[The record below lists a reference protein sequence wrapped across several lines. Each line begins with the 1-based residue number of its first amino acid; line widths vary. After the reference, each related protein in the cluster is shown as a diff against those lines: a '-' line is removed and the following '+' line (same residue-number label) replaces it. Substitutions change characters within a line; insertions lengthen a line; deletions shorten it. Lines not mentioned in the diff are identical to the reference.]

1 MTVHFA
7 GDNNG
12 NDNTTDTAAGRP
24 SFSAFGRAGERKLL
38 GQRISENTGS
48 EYFQKLLTSINKLI
62 KDVGVEQEFR
72 VVPLPRETHRLHYSG
87 IVIVRDKAVPLFN
100 MPAHKHVVAQV
111 LILEATGDAVRSV
124 VDTQV
129 SHNPIQITLTSEDVF
144 NDIYQNVVRTQVA
157 AATGVANADDLYLI
171 DPIVI
176 PRDLNVEDEQRI
188 RSLVSLTT
196 TAVNTRTMFHHAN
209 FKDWD
214 INEWLGGRKDARLP
228 VTVESVEG
236 SVIENVLSQ
245 PIHADTVSRLSL
257 DLSKGRAGRQELNGD
272 DTEEDIAEAMTFVE
286 LVPVNPN
293 LLDVR
298 QAPRGEREF
307 RPSKAWMPRL
317 NIVNVEQS
325 VTRTPAGIVAAILP
339 VVENSKGRRWALPL
353 RPKHGPRDRQDVNF
367 QDVGA
372 LNIQANLSNED
383 AQFATPVDTT
393 KSDFDDRAFGI
404 FLDSTVTPEMSIG
417 IHCADSGTQAYYTSP
432 FAAVA
437 RGTADQRR
445 RAANDIV
452 DSWSDA
458 TGGIFREMFDPNRDQ
473 IVDGPGERFHMGYWY
488 NARDQRVDVRAID
501 QYLPVANMLYA
512 MRSDMNRLID
522 WCATRWGG
530 GDEATNL
537 AEHLQILQALT
548 RDTLTVTGMGLG
560 VTLTSHFVDCVVRSA
575 EAARL
580 PLVSRTT
587 DAGMNLNARNV
598 VSNYAGSALFQ
609 SNGFSRGYETRSRGR
624 AYRPSY

>member
-1 MTVHFA
+1 MTIHFA
-7 GDNNG
+7 GDNNEAG
-12 NDNTTDTAAGRP
+12 NDNTGAARP
-24 SFSAFGRAGERKLL
+24 SFTPYGRAGERRLA
-38 GQRISENTGS
+38 GQRIPENTGS
-48 EYFQKLLTSINKLI
+48 EYFQKLSASVNKLI
-62 KDVGVEQEFR
+62 KDVGVDNEFR
-72 VVPLPRETHRLHYSG
+72 VIPLPREVHRLHYSG
-87 IVIVRDKAVPLFN
+87 LIIVRDKNVTLFG

-111 LILEATGDAVRSV
+111 LILEATGDAVRSI

-129 SHNPIQITLTSEDVF
+129 SHNPIQITLTSEDVY
-144 NDIYQNVVRTQVA
+144 NDVYQTAVRNQVSSI
-157 AATGVANADDLYLI
+157 TGVSVAEDVILI
-171 DPIVI
+171 DPIVV
-176 PRDLNVEDEQRI
+176 PRDLDIGEEQRV
-188 RSLVSLTT
+188 RSLVSLAT
-196 TAVNTRTMFHHAN
+196 TAVNTRAMFHHAN

-228 VTVESVEG
+228 VTVESIDG
-236 SVIENVLSQ
+236 ASIENVLGQ

-257 DLSKGRAGRQELNGD
+257 DLTKNRGRQELNGD
-272 DTEEDIAEAMTFVE
+272 DTEEDIAEAMTFLE

-307 RPSKAWMPRL
+307 RPRNAWMPRL

-353 RPKHGPRDRQDVNF
+353 RPKHGPRDRADVNF
-367 QDVGA
+367 QDPGA
-372 LNIQANLSNED
+372 LNIQANLTNED
-383 AQFATPVDTT
+383 VQFAGPMDTT

-404 FLDSTVTPEMSIG
+404 LLDSTVTSEMSIG
-417 IHCADSGTQAYYTSP
+417 IHCTDSGTQAYYTSP
-432 FAAVA
+432 FAACA
-437 RGTADQRR
+437 RGTAEQRR

-458 TGGIFREMFDPNRDQ
+458 TGGIFREMFDPQRDQ

-501 QYLPVANMLYA
+501 QYLPMANLLFA
-512 MRSDMNRLID
+512 MRQDMNMLID

-537 AEHLQILQALT
+537 AEHLTILQAAT
-548 RDTLTVTGMGLG
+548 RNTLTVTGMGLG

-580 PLVSRTT
+580 PLVSRTSDT
-587 DAGMNLNARNV
+587 GMSLTSRNV
-598 VSNYAGSALFQ
+598 ISNYSGSALFQ
-609 SNGFSRGYETRSRGR
+609 SNGYSRGNDNRTRGR